1 LRKLTNTDTFLAYHM
16 DNNYIIHEIT
26 PLQENDC
33 FYLAERVKE
42 SFNYPIH
49 KHEELELNF
58 IENGTGAR
66 RIVGDSIEVLDKYDL
81 VLIGAGLEHGWDQN
95 VCEMK
100 NVHEVMI
107 QFPSDLLSYALL
119 QKNQMNSLKKMM
131 EDAKRGISFSQK
143 AIEKIKDK
151 FLTIMDAEPG
161 FYRVL
166 KLYEI
171 LYELS
176 LENERHVLSSSA
188 FAHAKTEPDSR
199 RVRKVEEYINK
210 NFRNE
215 VRLNVLSDLVG
226 MTPTSFSRFFKLRTG
241 KNLSDYIIDVR
252 LGHAARKLADST
264 MSVVEICYDCGFNNV
279 SNFNRIFKK
288 KRGCT
293 PSAFREN
300 YQRNISS
307 APSSQRLLQEK
318 DDSHK
323 KKEII

>member
-1 LRKLTNTDTFLAYHM
+1 M

-33 FYLAERVKE
+33 FYLAERLKD
-42 SFNYPIH
+42 SFNYPLH

-66 RIVGDSIEVLDKYDL
+66 RIVGDSIEVLGKYDL
-81 VLIGAGLEHGWDQN
+81 VLIGAGLEHSWEQHQ
-95 VCEMK
+95 CKME

-107 QFPSDLLSYALL
+107 QFPSDLLSHSLL
-119 QKNQMNSLKKMM
+119 QKNQMSSLKKMM
-131 EDAKRGISFSQK
+131 EDAKCGISFDQV
-143 AIEKIKDK
+143 AIERVKDK
-151 FLTIMDAEPG
+151 FLSIMDAEPG

-176 LENERHVLSSSA
+176 QQKECHTLSSGA
-188 FAHAKTEPDSR
+188 FARAKVEPDSR
-199 RVRKVEEYINK
+199 RVRKVEEYISK
-210 NFRNE
+210 NYRNE
-215 VRLNVLSDLVG
+215 IRLQALSDLVG
-226 MTPTSFSRFFKLRTG
+226 MTATSFSRFFKLRTG

-264 MSVVEICYDCGFNNV
+264 MSIVEICYDCGFNNV

-293 PSAFREN
+293 PSAFREG
-300 YQRNISS
+300 YQRNITNGT
-307 APSSQRLLQEK
+307 ATQRSLEEK